1 MEKYIIYINWVCYFV
16 DDRDELSSYELFIEK
31 NYFFLL
37 ENFEFLSVIKVDIVL
52 LFNEDEMMKMLNI
65 EGRRNRVECF
75 LEMCKGL

>member
-16 DDRDELSSYELFIEK
+16 DNRDELSSYELFIEK

>member
-16 DDRDELSSYELFIEK
+16 DDRGELSSYELFIEK

>member
-16 DDRDELSSYELFIEK
+16 DDRDELSGYELFIEK

>member
-75 LEMCKGL
+75 LVMCKRL